1 MTKRLF
7 EYLAVLLAVG
17 MIVSGYFLFEQ
28 DYMALVR
35 SVIPNLI
42 AVITAF
48 LLLHFLFSR
57 QGIDVADVV
66 SGREARAKYRSKIV
80 PAARRL
86 EKAIQRNQ
94 EFFSNLGS
102 LQDFSTQKKGAGE
115 IIYRYQVLSSDMF
128 EAYKTIMEAWV
139 YIKSADGILDPA
151 TKACRL
157 C

>member
-94 EFFSNLGS
+94 EFFFELRLFARFFDS
-102 LQDFSTQKKGAGE
+102 KKRSG
-115 IIYRYQVLSSDMF
+115 
-128 EAYKTIMEAWV
+128 
-139 YIKSADGILDPA
+139 
-151 TKACRL
+151 
-157 C
+157 